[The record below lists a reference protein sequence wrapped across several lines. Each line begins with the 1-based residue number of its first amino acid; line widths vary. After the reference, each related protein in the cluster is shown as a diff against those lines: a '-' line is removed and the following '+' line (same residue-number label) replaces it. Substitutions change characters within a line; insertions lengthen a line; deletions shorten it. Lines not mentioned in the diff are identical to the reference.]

1 MAGLALRLLSR
12 NSCASVGKE
21 EHQISCPSSAWK
33 LSILRVLRRLLKG
46 KRKRGMEGISRGP
59 SGAAQALSGVVPIE
73 LVGEQALYSHG
84 VSLWGRGFHRREPL
98 SLSRTTFVLRDNS
111 LLNYRII
118 SLLLN

>member
-1 MAGLALRLLSR
+1 
-12 NSCASVGKE
+12 
-21 EHQISCPSSAWK
+21 
-33 LSILRVLRRLLKG
+33 
-46 KRKRGMEGISRGP
+46 MEGISRGP
-59 SGAAQALSGVVPIE
+59 SGAAQALSGVMPIE

-84 VSLWGRGFHRREPL
+84 VSLWGRDFHRREPL